1 MTARHGAGSIA
12 GRASF
17 VQSHLVAT
25 TKLKVKLQRDE
36 RGAVSF
42 VVPEEVVE
50 SFRSGKR
57 PPVQTTI
64 NGYPYRARVAVYG
77 GISYV
82 ALRKDVL
89 EGAGVDAGDSVN
101 ITIDLDQAPREVE
114 IPPELTR
121 ALNADRAAQAA
132 FEKLSYTHRK
142 EWATHIAEAKR
153 EETRKRRVSRAV
165 EQLRAGK
172 KEP

>member
-1 MTARHGAGSIA
+1 
-12 GRASF
+12 
-17 VQSHLVAT
+17 VAHK
-25 TKLKVKLQRDE
+25 KLKVKLERDE

-42 VVPEEVVE
+42 TVPEDVVE

-64 NGYPYRARVAVYG
+64 NGYPYRTRVAVYG

-82 ALRKDVL
+82 MLRKDVL
-89 EGAGVDAGDSVN
+89 DGAGVSAGDRVE

-114 IPPELTR
+114 VPPELTR

-142 EWATHIAEAKR
+142 EYARWIVEAAR
-153 EETRKRRVSRAV
+153 DETRRRRVERAI
-165 EQLRAGK
+165 EMLRAGRQH
-172 KEP
+172 P

>member
-1 MTARHGAGSIA
+1 MAA
-12 GRASF
+12 
-17 VQSHLVAT
+17 
-25 TKLKVKLQRDE
+25 TKLKVKLQRDD

-42 VVPEEVVE
+42 VVPDEVVE

-64 NGYPYRARVAVYG
+64 NGYPYRTRLSVYG

-89 EGAGVDAGDSVN
+89 EVAGVAAGDSVN
-101 ITIDLDQAPREVE
+101 VTIDLDQAPREVE
-114 IPPELTR
+114 VPPELTR

-142 EWATHIAEAKR
+142 EWANWIAEAKR
-153 EETRKRRVSRAV
+153 EETRKRRVRQAV
-165 EQLRAGK
+165 EGLRSGK